1 MTTTTNQPRLY
12 VTYPGTPGG
21 PRTGEPCATVADAWQ
36 KARAIAGRRVDLLG
50 QDIRIELADGTCIGT
65 ADSPPRSGGK

>member
-1 MTTTTNQPRLY
+1 
-12 VTYPGTPGG
+12 
-21 PRTGEPCATVADAWQ
+21 VADAWQ